1 MKMNVEI
8 RSIFYQ
14 PFILET
20 LCWLQF
26 SLTAYHSLYHSSES
40 TNFHS
45 NAVPSDEQS
54 PLGAIEKRQEDWR
67 NEQVGVIVRGFQLQS
82 VHRW

>member
-1 MKMNVEI
+1 MTKQKTFTISEESLSHYMKMNVEK
-8 RSIFYQ
+8 RSIFNQ
-14 PFILET
+14 HFILKT

-45 NAVPSDEQS
+45 KAVPFDEQS
-54 PLGAIEKRQEDWR
+54 PLGAIEKRQE
-67 NEQVGVIVRGFQLQS
+67 G
-82 VHRW
+82 